1 MLSDVH
7 GWIQV
12 VRFRAQLRTLST
24 LQFLILPGFVMKP
37 RTSIGV
43 PFQ

>member
-1 MLSDVH
+1 MLPDVH
-7 GWIQV
+7 RRIEV
-12 VRFRAQLRTLST
+12 MRFRTQLRTLAA

-37 RTSIGV
+37 RTSMGV

>member
-1 MLSDVH
+1 VNRR
-7 GWIQV
+7 IQMM
-12 VRFRAQLRTLST
+12 RFCAQLCPLPT